1 MDSTLK
7 FVALIV
13 TFLVVGIT
21 VHARNCGTIYQKTI
35 QTEDLDDHVA
45 SPSSEV
51 KIKEVIAAFKIFV
64 V

>member
-13 TFLVVGIT
+13 TFLVADIT
-21 VHARNCGTIYQKTI
+21 VHARNCGRIYQKTG
-35 QTEDLDDHVA
+35 DHVV

-51 KIKEVIAAFKIFV
+51 KIKEVIAAF
-64 V
+64 